1 MLQTERAC
9 HGHPSNADRSPAA
22 QRGALLQAVQICWV
36 PELFHRRSI
45 HFLRI
50 NKLALAI
57 HTGDRYVEETQSNM
71 LCAGHF
77 LRLAG
82 CDKLFKYQLA
92 CHFYKTL
99 YSEVRFD

>member
-1 MLQTERAC
+1 MDTHPMLTE
-9 HGHPSNADRSPAA
+9 A
-22 QRGALLQAVQICWV
+22 QQHKEVHCYKPYRYVGYL
-36 PELFHRRSI
+36 S
-45 HFLRI
+45 LRI